1 MAPLKGRLAIG
12 GSCCPTTIDQIAAVK
27 HMGVRPRTLNS
38 RTLRYDAPAPLSEG
52 IQEALSGLGEP
63 AAPARTDQAR
73 SGPADKRRRAV
84 NTRPK
89 RNICPGSERTAAVRA
104 SYPSASR

>member
-1 MAPLKGRLAIG
+1 MAPLKVRLAIG
-12 GSCCPTTIDQIAAVK
+12 GSRCPTTIDQIAAVK

-63 AAPARTDQAR
+63 GSPAIIG
-73 SGPADKRRRAV
+73 SRRAHTSRSSGLAPRCWMAIRETQ
-84 NTRPK
+84 NRI
-89 RNICPGSERTAAVRA
+89 RRSRT
-104 SYPSASR
+104 